1 MRIAIM
7 QPYFL
12 PYAGYFRL
20 FHETDLFVIYDCVQF
35 IRRGWIHRNRF
46 ANANGELTWLTLPLS
61 KAPQEALITEL
72 TFAADSTTRMQEQQA
87 RFPLFNLQAYLDS
100 EYSTA
105 IMQFSL
111 HPLAYITQ
119 LLKLSCEKLHL
130 PFNIAYSSQLHLPA
144 EVKGQDRII
153 AISKHFNASVY
164 INPPGGRDLYDLST
178 FKQHNIEL
186 QFLPDYAGS
195 YESILPRLIHENVN
209 TLRNEIC
216 SQGPG

>member
-46 ANANGELTWLTLPLS
+46 GNANGELSWLTLPLA

-72 TFAADSTTRMQEQQA
+72 AFTDDSAIRMQEQQNK
-87 RFPLFNLQAYLDS
+87 FPLFKQSSYLDS
-100 EYSTA
+100 DYREA

-111 HPLAYITQ
+111 HPVAYITQ
-119 LLKLSCEKLHL
+119 LLKLSCEKLQL
-130 PFNIAYSSQLHLPA
+130 PFNIAYSSQLQLPA
-144 EVKGQDRII
+144 AVKGQDRII
-153 AISKHFNASVY
+153 AISKHFNADVY
-164 INPPGGRDLYDLST
+164 INPPGGRDLYDANA

-186 QFLPDYAGS
+186 QFLPDYLGS
-195 YESILPRLIHENVN
+195 YESILPRLLSEDIH
-209 TLRNEIC
+209 TLRHEI
-216 SQGPG
+216 STQGIG

>member
-20 FHETDLFVIYDCVQF
+20 LHDTDLFVIYDCVQF

-46 ANANGELTWLTLPLS
+46 GNANGELSWLTLPLT

-72 TFAADSTTRMQEQQA
+72 GFADDSAIRMQEQQNK
-87 RFPLFNLQAYLDS
+87 FPLFKLPAYIDS
-100 EYSTA
+100 DYRDA
-105 IMQFSL
+105 ILQFSL
-111 HPLAYITQ
+111 HPVAYITQ
-119 LLKLSCEKLHL
+119 LLKLSCEKLQL
-130 PFNIAYSSQLHLPA
+130 PFNIVYSSQLHLPA

-153 AISKHFNASVY
+153 AISKHFKADVN
-164 INPPGGRDLYDLST
+164 INPPGGRDLYDAST

-186 QFLPDYAGS
+186 QFLPEYLGS
-195 YESILPRLIHENVN
+195 YESILPRILSEDIP
-209 TLRNEIC
+209 TLRNEI
-216 SQGPG
+216 STQGIG